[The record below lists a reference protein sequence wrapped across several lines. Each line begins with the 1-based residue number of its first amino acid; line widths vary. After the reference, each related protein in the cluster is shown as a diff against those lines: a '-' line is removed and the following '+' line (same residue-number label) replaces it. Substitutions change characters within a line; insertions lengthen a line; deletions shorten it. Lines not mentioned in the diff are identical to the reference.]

1 MPRKKNE
8 KLVLVL
14 DELLQTQEL
23 PALHRKVFLAI
34 RNVENKRAERALGN
48 NVGLLALAWEDVYES
63 VADFLGLGSEYL
75 NAPLKVVRK
84 IEKQIGKVI
93 ATLNPFSRK
102 GPDARRDYIEDKAV
116 KAAPIAVILAVIGA
130 LFLLLDAIEYGSKI
144 MKWASRWYNAIKLNV
159 TKGAVSKMM
168 RDIANTET
176 DLQALE
182 LIDKM
187 KDDPASQRAFFLLYG
202 DQPTVKS
209 LVEKNPDFG
218 DAKITD
224 AEFTM
229 QTTPVQ
235 EQSNQESDMTT
246 KPQKPSK
253 SEEAVLAEF
262 EQALEALPG
271 QKVARYNSRAV
282 GYLSGVP
289 RGKVKVTIR
298 IAKLIFKAVKAGSG
312 SVKRIFS
319 TLAKSK
325 SAPAAVAKAASGV
338 VSLFNTKVGMS
349 FAAWAARNPKIWSFA
364 KTLGT
369 WVGID
374 LVITSTVKVLEF
386 VGVMDDDLEDALDEA
401 LDALASYNEDGLG
414 DKVVDFLMQLAS
426 TDEDG
431 NDTILTIEN
440 VSDEAAAL
448 LVPAGQ
454 MKRTRSTGP
463 RRARVVDADWLND
476 LLNAVGT
483 APGVTIPPGMT
494 NITSNAVTAQGTE
507 VGQITESLSAQL
519 GLSGRDE
526 DHLRAMLMRSAVS
539 LVRGVPVYDLASQL
553 SHSYDISLADAIAT
567 LESIDLTNTTVLN
580 AAMYI
585 NAPFSYR
592 Y

>member
-1 MPRKKNE
+1 
-8 KLVLVL
+8 
-14 DELLQTQEL
+14 
-23 PALHRKVFLAI
+23 
-34 RNVENKRAERALGN
+34 
-48 NVGLLALAWEDVYES
+48 
-63 VADFLGLGSEYL
+63 
-75 NAPLKVVRK
+75 
-84 IEKQIGKVI
+84 
-93 ATLNPFSRK
+93 
-102 GPDARRDYIEDKAV
+102 
-116 KAAPIAVILAVIGA
+116 
-130 LFLLLDAIEYGSKI
+130 
-144 MKWASRWYNAIKLNV
+144 
-159 TKGAVSKMM
+159 
-168 RDIANTET
+168 
-176 DLQALE
+176 
-182 LIDKM
+182 
-187 KDDPASQRAFFLLYG
+187 
-202 DQPTVKS
+202 
-209 LVEKNPDFG
+209 
-218 DAKITD
+218 
-224 AEFTM
+224 
-229 QTTPVQ
+229 
-235 EQSNQESDMTT
+235 
-246 KPQKPSK
+246 
-253 SEEAVLAEF
+253 
-262 EQALEALPG
+262 
-271 QKVARYNSRAV
+271 
-282 GYLSGVP
+282 
-289 RGKVKVTIR
+289 
-298 IAKLIFKAVKAGSG
+298 
-312 SVKRIFS
+312 
-319 TLAKSK
+319 
-325 SAPAAVAKAASGV
+325 
-338 VSLFNTKVGMS
+338 LFNTKVGMS